1 MKGMWWWWWWWWGV
15 GDGGWGG
22 WGGVG
27 MRGCSEMMYSPTCI
41 KQALRNKQVLTL
53 FKTDAYLIQVQFNV
67 IAFFMELKV
76 CLLNTGCLLNRGDQ
90 YDRFHCT

>member
-1 MKGMWWWWWWWWGV
+1 MC
-15 GDGGWGG
+15 GGGG
-22 WGGVG
+22 GGG
-27 MRGCSEMMYSPTCI
+27 GGGEGGGEGGCSEMMYSPTCI
-41 KQALRNKQVLTL
+41 KQALRNKQ
-53 FKTDAYLIQVQFNV
+53 DAYLIQVQFNV

>member
-1 MKGMWWWWWWWWGV
+1 MV
-15 GDGGWGG
+15 VGWGG
-22 WGGVG
+22 EGGVG
-27 MRGCSEMMYSPTCI
+27 GRRVRGCSEMMYSPTCI
-41 KQALRNKQVLTL
+41 KQALRNKQVLAL

-76 CLLNTGCLLNRGDQ
+76 CLLNTGCVLNMTGDQ

>member
-1 MKGMWWWWWWWWGV
+1 M
-15 GDGGWGG
+15 GGCGCVCVWGG
-22 WGGVG
+22 GGGV
-27 MRGCSEMMYSPTCI
+27 RGCSEMMYSPTCI

-76 CLLNTGCLLNRGDQ
+76 CLLNTGCLLNRSDQ

>member
-1 MKGMWWWWWWWWGV
+1 MVRWGC
-15 GDGGWGG
+15 GAGG
-22 WGGVG
+22 GGVQ
-27 MRGCSEMMYSPTCI
+27 GCSEIMYIPTCI
-41 KQALRNKQVLTL
+41 KQALRNKQVLAL

-76 CLLNTGCLLNRGDQ
+76 CLLNTGCLLNRGNQ